1 MGHAAK
7 AMTQNPADEMTPIP
21 SAPVDDLDPDRDE
34 DDEELERRVMKLATD
49 RIQAA
54 RERLERLGIIDTDG
68 ELVSTAL
75 PPDML
80 PDSETTLETG

>member
-1 MGHAAK
+1 MRHAERVTTADF
-7 AMTQNPADEMTPIP
+7 ADETTPIP

-54 RERLERLGIIDTDG
+54 RERFERLGIIDSDG
-68 ELVSTAL
+68 QLVSTAL

-80 PDSETTLETG
+80 SDSETTLETG